1 MSVFTGL
8 GSRAETVGELFSF
21 LWQRKLW
28 WMIPIAVVLTLVG
41 MMLAFAQGSAVGR
54 FLYPVF

>member
-8 GSRAETVGELFSF
+8 GSRAGTVGELFSF

-28 WMIPIAVVLTLVG
+28 WMIPIAMVLTLTGVL
-41 MMLAFAQGSAVGR
+41 LAFAQGSAAGR